1 MSSTMM
7 MERTGTAVPGMGY
20 PNYGMPTV
28 GAPTGMTTG
37 TNWMMVPRCTF
48 KVEKTTGGCK
58 ITCVCDDKM
67 AASMVQSLCTMLAGG
82 MCSCCCMCNGMMCC
96 TCNFTMGMC
105 RCEMTDSGFVMTCT
119 SGDQQC
125 SQMIQACCDC
135 IMTCM
140 DCGCTCCFMINSTP
154 VCCGSTEAS
163 KSTTGKT
170 SAKAR

>member
-7 MERTGTAVPGMGY
+7 MERPGTTVPGMGY

-105 RCEMTDSGFVMTCT
+105 RFEMTDSGFIMTCT

-140 DCGCTCCFMINSTP
+140 DCGCTCCFMINNTP
-154 VCCGSTEAS
+154 VCCGGTEAS
-163 KSTTGKT
+163 KTSGGKAP
-170 SAKAR
+170 AKAR